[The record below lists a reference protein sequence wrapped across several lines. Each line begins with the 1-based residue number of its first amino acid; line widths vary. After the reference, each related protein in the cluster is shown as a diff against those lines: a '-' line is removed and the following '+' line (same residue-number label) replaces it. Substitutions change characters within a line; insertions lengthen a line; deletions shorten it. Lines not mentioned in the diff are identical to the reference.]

1 MQLSLTLI
9 FIFIFVVIEFFLA
22 ACAAE
27 GVSFT
32 NAARGSNA
40 FSHSVLFR
48 VHEGVNIVSDFLLKV
63 SGDSASCNSGERIP
77 FDELCNVWPILS
89 K

>member
-1 MQLSLTLI
+1 MQLSLAL
-9 FIFIFVVIEFFLA
+9 IFIFVVIEFFLA
-22 ACAAE
+22 ACVAE

-32 NAARGSNA
+32 NAARDSNA

-48 VHEGVNIVSDFLLKV
+48 VHEGVNIVFDFLLKDG
-63 SGDSASCNSGERIP
+63 GDSASCNSGERTP
-77 FDELCNVWPILS
+77 LEELYNVRSILS